1 MLISSPP
8 PLLEPLF
15 RIKLFNY
22 VSSAGRV
29 ALWYSSFAIKAGNA
43 PGHMI
48 LIGQL
53 RSAMAIL
60 SKTPDMP
67 TEWTPDMPT
76 DTWLIN

>member
-1 MLISSPP
+1 
-8 PLLEPLF
+8 
-15 RIKLFNY
+15 
-22 VSSAGRV
+22 V
-29 ALWYSSFAIKAGNA
+29 ALWYTSFAIKAGNA
-43 PGHMI
+43 PRQMI

-60 SKTPDMP
+60 NNTPDMP